1 MRRLGRPRRT
11 AVRRVHYDHIVR
23 ESIDAALVKPPALSP
38 AVIVPIRAED
48 RREDRDAL
56 QIARAA
62 STALRSA
69 VA

>member
-1 MRRLGRPRRT
+1 MRRMGRARSTACRRT
-11 AVRRVHYDHIVR
+11 HYDHIVR

-38 AVIVPIRAED
+38 AVIVPLRAED
-48 RREDRDAL
+48 RRDPLE
-56 QIARAA
+56 IARAA